1 MHLNSWL
8 DALVETSGTVDLAEV
23 IAMTFMWD
31 SPSPRMAV
39 NIHAVLPLAWQWAE
53 HFYTEHLV

>member
-1 MHLNSWL
+1 M
-8 DALVETSGTVDLAEV
+8 ETSGTVDLAEV
-23 IAMTFMWD
+23 IGVTFTWD